1 MTSPSE
7 KSEALGELTD
17 ELYKGIEQMLNEAHQ
32 HMLQADSLVEHLPES
47 ILRNGALLAR
57 TDTLGGIGRALKGIT
72 RIRQGLDKQF
82 KCRG

>member
-1 MTSPSE
+1 MASPSE

-32 HMLQADSLVEHLPES
+32 HMLQADSLIAHLPES
-47 ILRNGALLAR
+47 VLRNGTIMAR
-57 TDTLGGIGRALKGIT
+57 SETLGHIEGARKGVT

-82 KCRG
+82 NRSG